1 MKNSQCHRIVLTG
14 GGTGGHIYPA
24 LSVYSELVSMD
35 LDLEVLYIGAK
46 DHMEEKLAAQRGI
59 KFYGLDVSGLPRKA
73 SLSLLTWV
81 AQMSRSLYECRKV
94 FQDFSPSVV
103 LGTGGYASAPA
114 LFAAKQ
120 MSIPFAVHEPDAYPG
135 LVNKLFSRWAS
146 LVSLGMEGAASRLPS
161 TLTTPKF
168 NGNPVGKNFVSP
180 VTRKEAC
187 QKLGV
192 RDDLKTI
199 IVTGGS
205 QGARALNDALLS
217 ALPNLVSDGNLQ
229 IIHQCG
235 EKNLEDVKARVDPLF
250 LSSGGYIPRAYF
262 EDLALAYVSSDL
274 AVCRAGAMTLAELSA
289 LGTPAVFVPYPHAA
303 QNHQFHNA
311 KYFESQGAAQ
321 VISQDELTP
330 EKLARTILD
339 LVKEEP
345 EKLNSMK
352 LKMKELGR
360 PQAAG
365 LLARQLLDLSAGN
378 KQA

>member
-1 MKNSQCHRIVLTG
+1 MKKKHRIVLTG

-24 LSVYSELVSMD
+24 LSVYGELIA
-35 LDLEVLYIGAK
+35 LEPDIDVLYIGAK
-46 DHMEEKLAAQRGI
+46 DHMEERLAAERGI

-73 SLSLLTWV
+73 SLSLLVWV

-94 FQDFSPSVV
+94 FHDFAPSVV

-120 MSIPFAVHEPDAYPG
+120 LSVPFAVHEPDAYPG

-146 LVSLGMEGAASRLPS
+146 LVSLGMEGASSRLPA
-161 TLTTPKF
+161 TLAPPKF

-180 VTRKEAC
+180 PGREEAC
-187 QKLGV
+187 LKLGV
-192 RDDLKTI
+192 RPDMNTI

-217 ALPNLVSDGNLQ
+217 ALPNLVSDGKMQ

-235 EKNLEDVKARVDPLF
+235 EKNLEEVKARVNPDF
-250 LSSGGYIPRAYF
+250 LASGLYIPKAYF
-262 EDLALAYVSSDL
+262 EDLAMAYVSSDL

-289 LGTPAVFVPYPHAA
+289 LGTPAVFIPYPHAA

-311 KYFESQGAAQ
+311 KYFESKGAAK
-321 VISQDELTP
+321 VISQDELSP
-330 EKLARTILD
+330 EKLAQTILD
-339 LVKEEP
+339 LVKD
-345 EKLNSMK
+345 KNDSLAKMQNQMK
-352 LKMKELGR
+352 QLGR
-360 PQAAG
+360 PDAAN
-365 LLARQLLDLSAGN
+365 LLARQLLELSSGN
-378 KQA
+378 KSS